1 MRVLA
6 TTTNPLKAQRL
17 QELLRPL
24 GWQVISLA
32 EQQVPIPEV
41 PHLSPLDS
49 ALVRAAAAAK
59 ASGIPAIADE
69 SVFELQVNGKLEH
82 YSMHFG
88 PWNTALERNL
98 RLLERLRGL
107 PIERRGARFITV
119 MALAQPSGALE
130 VFQGETAGLILQRME
145 NQGGI
150 GYDPLF
156 FVTEASKTLADMTPE
171 EREAV
176 SPWRRAVERLVEA
189 QQASKPRLQPS
200 MPAAQP
206 EAKPEPPPPQPTPM
220 RVLVATSNAGKFKE
234 LREGLAPLGW
244 QLFSLLDYPFKLP
257 HEDGSTFEDNAMLK
271 AAFATKQV
279 GIPALADDSGL
290 EVEALQGEPGVYSAR
305 YGGKSSDTERNLYLL
320 DRLRHVKG
328 EERRAKFVAVLV
340 LAYPDGHLEA
350 YRGEAHGLIL
360 EAPRGEGG
368 FGYDPLFYVPEAGK
382 TFAEM
387 SLEEKA
393 HYSHR
398 GKALRALLEAH
409 RNGPPPREIVV
420 LE

>member
-271 AAFATKQV
+271 AAFARSEV
-279 GIPALADDSGL
+279 GS
-290 EVEALQGEPGVYSAR
+290 
-305 YGGKSSDTERNLYLL
+305 
-320 DRLRHVKG
+320 
-328 EERRAKFVAVLV
+328 
-340 LAYPDGHLEA
+340 
-350 YRGEAHGLIL
+350 
-360 EAPRGEGG
+360 
-368 FGYDPLFYVPEAGK
+368 
-382 TFAEM
+382 
-387 SLEEKA
+387 
-393 HYSHR
+393 
-398 GKALRALLEAH
+398 
-409 RNGPPPREIVV
+409 
-420 LE
+420 

>member
-6 TTTNPLKAQRL
+6 TTTNPRKAQRL

-32 EQQVPIPEV
+32 EVQVSIPEV

-82 YSMHFG
+82 YSVHFG

-119 MALAQPSGALE
+119 VALAQPSGALE
-130 VFQGETAGLILQRME
+130 VFQGEVAGLILQRVE
-145 NQGGI
+145 RQGGI

-156 FVTEASKTLADMTPE
+156 FVTEIGKTLADMTPE

-176 SPWRRAVERLVEA
+176 SPWRRAVERLVQA
-189 QQASKPRLQPS
+189 QAAFNPRSEPTKP
-200 MPAAQP
+200 QP
-206 EAKPEPPPPQPTPM
+206 EVAKPDPPSPPPVLPM

-244 QLFSLLDYPFKLP
+244 QLFSLLDYPFKMP

-305 YGGKSSDTERNLYLL
+305 YGGKSSDIERNLYLL
-320 DRLRHVKG
+320 DRLKHVKG
-328 EERRAKFVAVLV
+328 EERRARFVAVLV

-393 HYSHR
+393 RYSHR

-409 RNGPPPREIVV
+409 RNGPPPREIVA